1 MPDLATLETDL
12 RTSLPTELATLAP
25 DLARTLQSVA
35 LGQVSIDQARFLLSQ
50 PTTLAIL
57 REMVAAPGVASP
69 AAITVGDIY
78 NSHGVAIGPNAR
90 VIYQGP
96 GYPRPDY
103 RSEIAHRLTH
113 LQQTFVG
120 RAALLTDLTDS
131 PSAGYTVLTALAGF
145 GKSAVAAQLVARHD
159 HGDWPVTLCFVF
171 LRQDTGENTPVFFLQ
186 RLNAQLLTVLG
197 LEGGVPGDLEALRA
211 QFSALWA
218 RLLETAPGP
227 VAILVDGLDEMAPGA
242 VSVATVLPDRLAP
255 NIQILVTSRPSP
267 DPRDGVP
274 AGHPLLTGR
283 FLSLAGFS
291 AADLVDLLARL
302 GAPVATAQALAPEI
316 LTLTRGEPLLARFV
330 AEESAAAGAVPPT
343 LRGDAPKG
351 VRAYFA
357 RQVDQLIAT
366 GDSALTRDVLGTLCV
381 ARGGLSRRDL
391 ADLLGA
397 EPLDIGR
404 VLEPARRFL
413 LGQER
418 LELMHLELREALQD
432 EFSAKHLRSCTS
444 RILAWCETQAASGWP
459 ARTPRY
465 VLEHY
470 AYHLDAAGD
479 SAGRLTLVTDPVFRA
494 AQWQGLG
501 DIGRSLEDVRAA
513 LSDALAADDL
523 VGVVACAAAY
533 RETLRH
539 GQVGE
544 AVFAALDAG
553 DHPQTLQR
561 ASVCGNDAEWAQV
574 LWAYLAWEYATR
586 GQVAEV
592 QRALSGLGRA
602 AAPPLD
608 ALIDALLAATAR
620 ALNGLSGRTAADW
633 LTSWGRTGAEGL
645 LASYPEATTD
655 DHAALIATVD
665 DLRPMAD
672 YLIQQIENDARSGL
686 YEAVA
691 YIETGNEEESLRIR
705 DLRARLATV
714 TALPEGRALV
724 ERLLRPTLFNPY
736 PFYRDQA
743 VATLGVAA
751 LAAPRDPEARAW
763 LRRQLR
769 AMLAVAL
776 TSEGVTF
783 TFELPAQLLA
793 LKPAPSTAVAEL
805 ENVLG
810 RGRYLVDRWGSH
822 LRARLA
828 EVGAAAR
835 VGAVSSAQGH
845 AGLAEAL
852 QQPVGY
858 AGFAV
863 LTFLAIADL
872 CRELGLDP
880 QSLASRRDG
889 MDLVLLEAALSSAG
903 AVRDPDFRA
912 RRTLLVHLYR
922 AQWLGTPAPAPAE
935 LAERLAALPERDIR
949 LAYIA
954 HLSAV
959 WTAPGTADRAGLRAL
974 VPFALSDATTLDLV
988 LARLVGTRPV
998 RPTSAEAD
1006 AMAAACARDLA
1017 TGRPWD
1023 YSAKVAP
1030 DEPAV
1035 VP

>member
-1 MPDLATLETDL
+1 MPDLSALETDL
-12 RTSLPTELATLAP
+12 RSSLPPELAVLAP
-25 DLARTLQSVA
+25 DLARTLQAVA
-35 LGQVSIDQARFLLSQ
+35 LGQVSVEQARFLLGQ

-57 REMVAAPGVASP
+57 REMLATPGAASP

-90 VIYQGP
+90 VVYQGP

-103 RSEIAHRLTH
+103 RTEIANRLAH

-120 RAALLTDLTDS
+120 RGDLLTDLT
-131 PSAGYTVLTALAGF
+131 AAHHGGYTVLMAPAGY
-145 GKSAVAAQLVARHD
+145 GKSAVMAQLVARHD
-159 HGDWPVTLCFVF
+159 CGDWAVTLCFVF
-171 LRQDTGENTPVFFLQ
+171 LRQETGENTPVFFLQ

-197 LEGGVPGDLEALRA
+197 IEGGVPGDLEALRA

-218 RLLETAPGP
+218 RLLETVPGP
-227 VAILVDGLDEMAPGA
+227 VAILVDGLDEMAPGP
-242 VSVATVLPDRLAP
+242 VSVAAVLPDRLAP
-255 NIQILVTSRPSP
+255 NVQILVTSRPSP
-267 DPRDGVP
+267 DPRDAVP
-274 AGHPLLTGR
+274 AGHPLPAGR
-283 FLSLAGFS
+283 FLTLAGFTT
-291 AADLVDLLARL
+291 ADLVDLLTRL
-302 GAPVATAQALAPEI
+302 GASSATALALAPGI

-330 AEESAAAGAVPPT
+330 AEESAAAGAIPST
-343 LRGDAPKG
+343 LRDDAPKG

-357 RQVDQLIAT
+357 RQVDQLIAV
-366 GDSALTRDVLGTLCV
+366 GDSTLTRDVLGTLCV

-391 ADLLGA
+391 AEVLGA
-397 EPLDIGR
+397 EPLDVGK

-432 EFSAKHLRSCTS
+432 EFSPKHLRVCTD
-444 RILAWCETQAASGWP
+444 RVLTWCAAQAQAGWP

-465 VLEHY
+465 ALEHY
-470 AYHLDAAGD
+470 AHHLDAAGD
-479 SAGRLTLVTDPVFRA
+479 RAARLALVTDPAFRA

-501 DIGRSLEDVRAA
+501 DIGRTLEDVRAA
-513 LSDALAADDL
+513 LVDALDADDV
-523 VGVVACAAAY
+523 VGVVTCAAAY

-544 AVFAALDAG
+544 AVFAALDSG
-553 DHPQTLQR
+553 DPPQALHR
-561 ASVCGNDAEWAQV
+561 AAICGNDAEWAQV

-592 QRALSGLGRA
+592 QRALGGLGRA

-608 ALIDALLAATAR
+608 SLIEALLAATAR
-620 ALNGLSGRTAADW
+620 ALDGQAGRAATDW
-633 LTSWGRTGAEGL
+633 LTSWGRTGADDL
-645 LASYPEATTD
+645 LAAYPEATAA
-655 DHAALIATVD
+655 DHQSVMTTID
-665 DLRPMAD
+665 GLRPMAD
-672 YLIQQIENDARSGL
+672 HLIQQIENDARSGM

-714 TALPEGRALV
+714 TALPEGRVLV
-724 ERLLRPTLFNPY
+724 ERLLRATLFNPY

-751 LAAPRDPEARAW
+751 LAAPQDSEARAW
-763 LRRQLR
+763 LRRQMR
-769 AMLAVAL
+769 AMLGVAL
-776 TSEGVTF
+776 TGEGVTF

-793 LKPAPSTAVAEL
+793 FKPAPSLSVGEL
-805 ENVLG
+805 EGVLG

-828 EVGAAAR
+828 DVGALAR
-835 VGAVSSAQGH
+835 LSEVPSTTAH
-845 AGLAEAL
+845 DGLAEAL
-852 QQPVGY
+852 ERPVGY

-863 LTFLAIADL
+863 LTFLAVVDL

-880 QSLASRRDG
+880 QNLTSRRDG
-889 MDLVLLEAALSSAG
+889 LDQPLLEAALSSAG

-912 RRTLLVHLYR
+912 RRALLVHLYR
-922 AQWLGTPAPAPAE
+922 AQWLGAPPPAPSG

-949 LAYIA
+949 LAYLA

-959 WTAPGTADRAGLRAL
+959 WSAPGAVDREGLKAL

-988 LARLVGTRPV
+988 LARLIGTRPQ
-998 RPTSAEAD
+998 RPTAAEVE
-1006 AMAAACARDLA
+1006 AMAVACARDLA

-1023 YSAKVAP
+1023 YSAKIAP
-1030 DEPAV
+1030 DEPNV